1 MGRICHMLFC
11 TGCPIYTAGWAA
23 GSNTLSLIIGL
34 ICFHSAALTAPGSYY
49 GTERLKDTVCMC
61 VCVCV
66 CTCASKSVTEKKKG
80 WAGLTVFCF
89 QMDMKNIFCFSIEKK
104 VFSYSKVVKC
114 CIHYLL
120 DVWLG
125 YTRLQYFWLLLHCV
139 WELYTQPVCWDLREG
154 TELRK
159 VIFLIQWRFK

>member
-49 GTERLKDTVCMC
+49 GTERLKETVCMC

-66 CTCASKSVTEKKKG
+66 CTCASKSVTEKKKAELVLQSSAFK
-80 WAGLTVFCF
+80 WTWRTYFVLVL
-89 QMDMKNIFCFSIEKK
+89 KKK

-114 CIHYLL
+114 CINY
-120 DVWLG
+120 VWLG
-125 YTRLQYFWLLLHCV
+125 YTRLRYFWLLLHCV
-139 WELYTQPVCWDLREG
+139 WEQYTQPVCWDLREG

>member
-34 ICFHSAALTAPGSYY
+34 ICFHSAALTGSYY
-49 GTERLKDTVCMC
+49 GTERLKETVCAC
-61 VCVCV
+61 ASVCVFARV
-66 CTCASKSVTEKKKG
+66 LPRVWQRKKKAELVLQSSAFK
-80 WAGLTVFCF
+80 WTWRTYFVLVL
-89 QMDMKNIFCFSIEKK
+89 KKK